1 MKITAKE
8 IDFKSLII
16 GFLLAAV
23 IFLLMG
29 ASPASSGTRDVRI
42 VGISSSVEIPVKIN
56 DVGYS
61 VKIPVE
67 IKNQP
72 IEIKTK

>member
-1 MKITAKE
+1 MKVKAKE

-23 IFLLMG
+23 VFLVLG
-29 ASPASSGTRDVRI
+29 ASSGTRDVRI
-42 VGISSSVEIPVKIN
+42 VAVSSSIEVPVKIV
-56 DVGYS
+56 DVGYR

-67 IKNQP
+67 IKDQP
-72 IEIKTK
+72 IIVKTR